1 MRLRET
7 SLENS
12 NLYSLFE
19 PVFKR
24 EAVQVAFTSTTRGD
38 LSYADFEKLIGR
50 MANALL
56 SLGLGRSQ
64 RVIAQTDKSVESVAL
79 YLAVI
84 KIGAVYCPLN
94 TAYTRGEVEGFISDC
109 EPSLF
114 VGADKRRDEFSQIAD
129 QFPGLQYVTLS
140 GDGSGSLAQLV
151 DQQSDDHDTAV
162 VGWADIAAIVYTSGT
177 TGRSKGAML
186 SHGNLISNGL
196 TLHEIWGFRPGDVL
210 LHALPIYHVHGLFIA
225 LNTAFLNGSKIIWL
239 ETFNVEDV
247 LENLPQASV
256 MMGVPT
262 YYTRLLASPDFDK
275 NVCANMRLYISG
287 SAPLLSETHEEFEAR
302 CGHRILERYGMS
314 ETGMITSN
322 PYEPAVSR
330 IAGSVGFAL
339 PDVEVRV
346 ADDNGRILE
355 AGEVGILEVRGP
367 NVFSGYWRMEAKTRM
382 EFRDDGFFITGDL
395 ANMDD
400 EGRVTLVGRSKDLII
415 SGGLNVYPRE
425 IELVIDE
432 LDGVLESA
440 VIGVPHPDFGEAV
453 VAAVVGDGTKN
464 LGHTDAML
472 ADLKSGLAGF
482 KLPKKIVLLD
492 ALPRN
497 AMGKVQ
503 KVLLRV
509 EFASLFA
516 NTL

>member
-1 MRLRET
+1 
-7 SLENS
+7 
-12 NLYSLFE
+12 
-19 PVFKR
+19 VFKR
-24 EAVQVAFTSTTRGD
+24 EAEQVAFASTTRGN
-38 LSYADFEKLIGR
+38 LSYSDFETLIGR
-50 MANALL
+50 VANALL
-56 SLGLGRSQ
+56 SLGLGQSDRI
-64 RVIAQTDKSVESVAL
+64 VVQTEKSFETVAL

-114 VGADKRRDEFSQIAD
+114 VGAEERRDEFLHLTD
-129 QFPGLQYVTLS
+129 QFPGLKYLTLS
-140 GDGSGSLAQLV
+140 GGGSGSLADLI
-151 DQQSDDHDTAV
+151 DQQSGEHDTAV
-162 VGWADIAAIVYTSGT
+162 VGWDDIAAIVYTSGT

-186 SHGNLISNGL
+186 SHGNLISNGR
-196 TLHEIWGFRPGDVL
+196 TLHEIWGFCPGDVL

-239 ETFNVEDV
+239 ETFNVKDV

-262 YYTRLLASPDFDK
+262 YYTRLLGSSDFDE
-275 NVCANMRLYISG
+275 NACANMRLFISG
-287 SAPLLSETHEEFEAR
+287 SAPLLSETYGEFESR

-322 PYEPAVSR
+322 PYEPAISR

-339 PDVEVRV
+339 PGVEVRI

-355 AGEVGILEVRGP
+355 PDEVGILEVRGP

-400 EGRVTLVGRSKDLII
+400 EGRVTLVGRAKDLII

-432 LDGVLESA
+432 LGGVLESA

-453 VAAVVGDGTKN
+453 VAVIVGDGTDN
-464 LGHTDAML
+464 LGDTDAML
-472 ADLKSGLAGF
+472 ADLKSRLAGF
-482 KLPKKIVLLD
+482 KLPKKIVALD

-503 KVLLRV
+503 KVLLRT
-509 EFASLFA
+509 EFAFLFS
-516 NTL
+516 NTP